1 MAHTSYIHLLRNVPL
16 FPDYADTLVFASVD
30 AQKVYF
36 LNKMAYSFSDVM
48 YVRDNVVMIPNQAGQ
63 YRTCTYLMYTNPDYP
78 NKWFY
83 AFITDVEYIADGT
96 TRITYMDDL
105 IQTWYF
111 EMNIKPCFVQ
121 REHVNNDAIGVNL
134 KEENVALGDYVATT
148 LREHLFVNWVLLVA
162 SAVSMSEYAVPAMAV
177 EMQGTVSGLNWTAYA
192 MDDDGVLELRR
203 DLAALAEAGKS
214 DAVVSMWA
222 VPSFMINASIDGV
235 PINDAIIDNGEH
247 LETVSRPSTLDGYR
261 PKNNKLFTYPYCS
274 LNTGTYSGQNVVLR
288 YEFFSGNPIFAY
300 RGSPAPNGRIILYPK
315 NYAGVPEN
323 YDYGVQLGDYPQ
335 GSWTQDVYSNWL
347 ATQSVKWEYAE
358 EQRRISTL
366 FDTGTEAASGIAN
379 LLMGNLGGGMESV
392 NNMIDTYVGY
402 EKNEALARN
411 AIAGEKEVMSIV
423 PPSTK
428 GTIGSDATINVFHKY
443 GFKLFGKTI
452 TRQYAKSIDDY
463 FSMFGYRVDEVKQPN
478 IFGRQSWNYVQTIGA
493 IVTGNAPLQA
503 KNLMR
508 NLLNKGIRFWHN
520 EDVGNFTLSNNIVSG
535 G

>member
-1 MAHTSYIHLLRNVPL
+1 MAHTSYLHLLRNVPL
-16 FPDYADTLVFASVD
+16 FPDYADTLVFTSVD

-83 AFITDVEYIADGT
+83 AFITNVEYIADGT

-121 REHVNNDAIGVNL
+121 REHVNNDAIGANL
-134 KEENVALGDYVATT
+134 KEENVALGDYVVTNINEKIFTEWCAI
-148 LREHLFVNWVLLVA
+148 VA
-162 SAVSMSEYAVPAMAV
+162 SAVDMSATATPAFADV
-177 EMQGTVSGLNWTAYA
+177 LQGTISGLEWTTYSFTQ
-192 MDDDGVLELRR
+192 DGLIELRR
-203 DLAALAEAGKS
+203 DLDALAGAGKS
-214 DAVVSMWA
+214 DAIVSIWA
-222 VPSFMINASIDGV
+222 VPTFLVTVHDGGELNDDLINNSATNFNVSS
-235 PINDAIIDNGEH
+235 PSSLNGY
-247 LETVSRPSTLDGYR
+247 V

-274 LNTGTYSGQNVVLR
+274 LNIGTYSGQNVVLR
-288 YEFFSGNPIFAY
+288 YEFFSGSTTLAY
-300 RGSPAPNGRIILYPK
+300 RGSPMPNGRIILYPK
-315 NYAGVPEN
+315 NYGGVADN
-323 YDYGVQLGDYPQ
+323 YDYAVQLGDYPQ

-452 TRQYAKSIDDY
+452 THQYAKSIDDY